1 MNNNLVVTDG
11 KVVTIQYS
19 LTNADG
25 VVVRTDSARPVTYL
39 HGAGGLPRKLEDRL
53 ESHAIGDVVRARL
66 LPDDAFGKRD
76 ADLVCD
82 MPLEDFPPGELIE
95 PGGKVVGHDADG
107 TEILFMVTDIRDGIA
122 HLDGNHPLAGQT
134 LVFEV
139 EIQGI
144 RAATPEELRTGR
156 AHDETPP

>member
-1 MNNNLVVTDG
+1 MKPDQTVKEG

-25 VVVRTDSARPVTYL
+25 VVVRPASARPVSYL
-39 HGAGGLPRKLEDRL
+39 HGTGSLPRKLEQRL
-53 ESHAIGDVVRARL
+53 ESHAVGAVVRARL
-66 LPDDAFGKRD
+66 LPDDAFGKRNI
-76 ADLVCD
+76 DLVCT
-82 MPLEDFPPGELIE
+82 MPLDDFPPGESIE
-95 PGGKVVGHDADG
+95 PGGQVLGHDEAG
-107 TEILFMVTDIRDGIA
+107 REVLFTVTDVSDGFA

-144 RAATPEELRTGR
+144 RDASAEELRTGKV
-156 AHDETPP
+156 AADGG